1 MIKLKKL
8 LNEKSLGLGIFS
20 AKNKKLSEK
29 VNKSKVNKVF
39 NDVINHM
46 RKSEKKLN
54 EDEWYEMTVQLK
66 KWFNKNVM

>member
-1 MIKLKKL
+1 MTKIIKMKDLLKK
-8 LNEKSLGLGIFS
+8 EG
-20 AKNKKLSEK
+20 KLTEGK
-29 VNKSKVNKVF
+29 VNKSKVRKAFDGVLK
-39 NDVINHM
+39 HM

>member
-1 MIKLKKL
+1 MIKLKEIL
-8 LNEKSLGLGIFS
+8 FE
-20 AKNKKLSEK
+20 KKLTEGK
-29 VNKSKVNKVF
+29 VNKSKVNKTF
-39 NDVINHM
+39 NDVINYM

>member
-1 MIKLKKL
+1 MIKLKDLLKEGKL
-8 LNEKSLGLGIFS
+8 TEC
-20 AKNKKLSEK
+20 K
-29 VNKSKVNKVF
+29 VNRSKVRKAFDGVLK
-39 NDVINHM
+39 HM

>member
-1 MIKLKKL
+1 MIKLKNL
-8 LNEKSLGLGIFS
+8 LNK
-20 AKNKKLSEK
+20 KKLTEGK

-66 KWFNKNVM
+66 NWFNKNIM

>member
-1 MIKLKKL
+1 MAKIIKMIDLLEGKLT
-8 LNEKSLGLGIFS
+8 EG
-20 AKNKKLSEK
+20 K

>member
-1 MIKLKKL
+1 MIKLKDLLKEGKL
-8 LNEKSLGLGIFS
+8 TEG
-20 AKNKKLSEK
+20 K
-29 VNKSKVNKVF
+29 VNKSKVRKAFDGVLK
-39 NDVINHM
+39 HM

>member
-39 NDVINHM
+39 NDVINVIM
-46 RKSEKKLN
+46 
-54 EDEWYEMTVQLK
+54 
-66 KWFNKNVM
+66 F